1 MLAAVPPDRST
12 GVVHLLAGFLTCVM
26 LPRAAYRLT
35 AAKYEFMAALY
46 SAQSRSRSEQMRRIG
61 LDRIAFGREL
71 SEHGSRNRVLRPT
84 YGIPELPNCSAL
96 IEDRGAAATCWR
108 MLPVHNQDR
117 TSAMPR
123 LHSAVS
129 GTVCSQSSVEARF
142 RQLASDDHFGLL
154 CDGAC

>member
-12 GVVHLLAGFLTCVM
+12 GVVHPSRALLTCVM
-26 LPRAAYRLT
+26 PPRAAYRLT
-35 AAKYEFMAALY
+35 AARYEFMAALY

-108 MLPVHNQDR
+108 MLP
-117 TSAMPR
+117 
-123 LHSAVS
+123 
-129 GTVCSQSSVEARF
+129 
-142 RQLASDDHFGLL
+142 
-154 CDGAC
+154 GA